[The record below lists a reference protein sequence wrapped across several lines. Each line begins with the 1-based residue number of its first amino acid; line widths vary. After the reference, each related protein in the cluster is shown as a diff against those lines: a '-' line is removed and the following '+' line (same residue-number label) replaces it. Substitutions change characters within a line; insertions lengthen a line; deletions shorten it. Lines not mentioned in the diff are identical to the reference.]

1 MEVRMKII
9 LSKRKIFAQVLLI
22 CFLIF
27 FINSSEAAEIT
38 NTKIIKLDGWSLEDT
53 YKISYG
59 EGKFTTYDYSDFQEL
74 YNKNS
79 FDEQIS
85 RLSLENNNLQYQQYC
100 LQYDSIC
107 DSIVEYKQL
116 VAKYKALAKT
126 YEDEMNSSEGAQKE
140 TAQQNMEQS
149 LLTAKNYESE
159 LASAVLQK
167 AEIYVN
173 RENSRFIINNE
184 VTLRNQQY
192 VSKTTNFRNSVYE
205 LKMLDEKSDLQGVYA
220 EYAKLKENEQSINKS
235 KDMAFQADVDFYSSD
250 YDYYTNEQQLAKRQY
265 DNQFEQLLS
274 SSGRS
279 AVTQGTVIKI
289 NINSLRG
296 IPLVSFDTLESSIKL
311 TDIKDK
317 QFDDKH
323 RIIDIKINILK
334 EYYSETSNEVKQAQN
349 EKLQISME
357 HNKWV
362 IKRMNII
369 KNAHA
374 LYRSKY
380 YEIAINEKKTKALH
394 DKYIILLNK
403 YNFGLTDKITVKEA
417 ELNYM
422 QNKFSLWNTI
432 YEFSNAYSIIEK
444 YISGNIE

>member
-1 MEVRMKII
+1 MKII

-22 CFLIF
+22 CFLVF
-27 FINSSEAAEIT
+27 FINSSEAAEIA

-53 YKISYG
+53 YRISYG

-79 FDEQIS
+79 FDEQINK
-85 RLSLENNNLQYQQYC
+85 LSLENNNLQYQQYC
-100 LQYDSIC
+100 HQYDNIEGR
-107 DSIVEYKQL
+107 IAEYKQL
-116 VAKYKALAKT
+116 VAKYKALAKN

-149 LLTAKNYESE
+149 LLTAKTYESE

-192 VSKTTNFRNSVYE
+192 VSQTTNLRNSVYE
-205 LKMLDEKSDLQGVYA
+205 LKMLDEKYDLQGVYA

-250 YDYYTNEQQLAKRQY
+250 YDYYTNEQQLVKRQY

-274 SSGRS
+274 NSGRS
-279 AVTQGTVIKI
+279 AVSQGTVIKI

-296 IPLVSFDTLESSIKL
+296 IPLVSFETLESSIKL
-311 TDIKDK
+311 TDTKDM
-317 QFDDKH
+317 QLDDKH
-323 RIIDIKINILK
+323 RIIDGKINILK

-357 HNKWV
+357 HNKWA

-422 QNKFSLWNTI
+422 QNKFNLWNTI
-432 YEFSNAYSIIEK
+432 HEFSNAYSIIEK

>member
-1 MEVRMKII
+1 MKTIFF
-9 LSKRKIFAQVLLI
+9 KRKIFAQLLLI

-27 FINSSEAAEIT
+27 FINSSEAAELT
-38 NTKIIKLDGWSLEDT
+38 NTSIIKLDGWSLEDI

-79 FDEQIS
+79 VDKQINE
-85 RLSLENNNLQYQQYC
+85 LSLENNNLQYQQYC

-107 DSIVEYKQL
+107 DSIAEYKQL
-116 VAKYKALAKT
+116 VAKYNALAKT
-126 YEDEMNSSEGAQKE
+126 YEDEMNASVGAQKE
-140 TAQQNMEQS
+140 TAQKNMEQS
-149 LLTAKNYESE
+149 LLTAKTYEAE
-159 LASAVLQK
+159 LASAVSKK

-173 RENSRFIINNE
+173 RENSRFIINNDA
-184 VTLRNQQY
+184 TLRNQQF
-192 VSKTTNFRNSVYE
+192 VSQITNLRNSVYE
-205 LKMLDEKSDLQGVYA
+205 LKMLDEKCDLQGVYA

-274 SSGRS
+274 NSGIS
-279 AVTQGTVIKI
+279 TVSQGTVIKI
-289 NINSLRG
+289 NINSLKD
-296 IPLVSFDTLESSIKL
+296 IPLVSFETLESGNKL
-311 TDIKDK
+311 TDIKDL
-317 QFDDKH
+317 QLDNKH
-323 RIIDIKINILK
+323 RIIDGKIEILK
-334 EYYSETSNEVKQAQN
+334 EYYTETSNEVKLAQN
-349 EKLQISME
+349 EKIQISME
-357 HNKWV
+357 HNKWAV
-362 IKRMNII
+362 KRRNIL

-422 QNKFSLWNTI
+422 QNKFNLWNTI
-432 YEFSNAYSIIEK
+432 YEFSNAYSNIEK

>member
-1 MEVRMKII
+1 MKII

-22 CFLIF
+22 CFLVF
-27 FINSSEAAEIT
+27 FINSSEAAEIA

-53 YKISYG
+53 YRISYG
-59 EGKFTTYDYSDFQEL
+59 EGKFTTYDYSDFQDL

-79 FDEQIS
+79 FDEQINK
-85 RLSLENNNLQYQQYC
+85 LSLENNNLQYQQYC
-100 LQYDSIC
+100 HQYDNIEGR
-107 DSIVEYKQL
+107 IAEYKQL
-116 VAKYKALAKT
+116 VAKYKALAKN

-149 LLTAKNYESE
+149 LLTAKTYESE

-192 VSKTTNFRNSVYE
+192 VSQTTNLRNSVYE
-205 LKMLDEKSDLQGVYA
+205 LKMLDEKYDLQGVYA

-250 YDYYTNEQQLAKRQY
+250 YDYYTNEQQLVKRQY

-274 SSGRS
+274 NSGRS
-279 AVTQGTVIKI
+279 AVSQGTVIKI

-296 IPLVSFDTLESSIKL
+296 IPLVSFETLESSIKL
-311 TDIKDK
+311 TDTKDM
-317 QFDDKH
+317 QLDDKH
-323 RIIDIKINILK
+323 RIIDGKINILK

-357 HNKWV
+357 HNKWA

-422 QNKFSLWNTI
+422 QNKFNLWNTI
-432 YEFSNAYSIIEK
+432 HEFSNAYSIIEK

>member
-1 MEVRMKII
+1 MKII

-22 CFLIF
+22 CFLVF

-53 YKISYG
+53 YRISYG
-59 EGKFTTYDYSDFQEL
+59 EGKFTTYDYSDLQEL

-79 FDEQIS
+79 FDEQIIK
-85 RLSLENNNLQYQQYC
+85 LSLENNNLQYQQYC
-100 LQYDSIC
+100 LQYDNIEGR
-107 DSIVEYKQL
+107 IAENKQL

-149 LLTAKNYESE
+149 LLTAKTYESE

-192 VSKTTNFRNSVYE
+192 VSQTTNLRNSVYE
-205 LKMLDEKSDLQGVYA
+205 LKMLDEKYDLQGVYA

-250 YDYYTNEQQLAKRQY
+250 YDYYTNEQQLVKRQY

-274 SSGRS
+274 NSGRS
-279 AVTQGTVIKI
+279 AVSQGTVIKI

-296 IPLVSFDTLESSIKL
+296 IPLVSFETLESSIKL
-311 TDIKDK
+311 TDTKDM
-317 QFDDKH
+317 QLDDKH
-323 RIIDIKINILK
+323 RIIDGKINILK

-357 HNKWV
+357 HNKWA

-422 QNKFSLWNTI
+422 QNKFNLWNTI
-432 YEFSNAYSIIEK
+432 HEFSNAYSIIEK

>member
-1 MEVRMKII
+1 MRII
-9 LSKRKIFAQVLLI
+9 FFKRKIFAQLLLI

-38 NTKIIKLDGWSLEDT
+38 NANIIKLDSWDLEDT
-53 YKISYG
+53 YRISYG

-74 YNKNS
+74 YNKNNV
-79 FDEQIS
+79 DEQINE
-85 RLSLENNNLQYQQYC
+85 LSLENNNLQYQQYC

-107 DSIVEYKQL
+107 DSITEYKQL
-116 VAKYKALAKT
+116 VAKYNALAKA
-126 YEDEMNSSEGAQKE
+126 YEDEMNASVGAQKE
-140 TAQQNMEQS
+140 TAQQNMEKS
-149 LLTAKNYESE
+149 LLTAKTYEVE
-159 LASAVLQK
+159 LASAVFKK

-173 RENSRFIINNE
+173 RENSRFIINKG
-184 VTLRNQQY
+184 VTLRNQQF
-192 VSKTTNFRNSVYE
+192 VSQITNLRNSVYE
-205 LKMLDEKSDLQGVYA
+205 LKMLDEKYDLQVAYA

-250 YDYYTNEQQLAKRQY
+250 YDYYTNEQQLVKRQY

-274 SSGRS
+274 NSGIS
-279 AVTQGTVIKI
+279 AVSQGTVIKI
-289 NINSLRG
+289 NIDSLRG
-296 IPLVSFDTLESSIKL
+296 IPLISYETLESSNKL
-311 TDIKDK
+311 TDIKEL
-317 QFDDKH
+317 QLDDKH
-323 RIIDIKINILK
+323 RIIDGKIEILK
-334 EYYSETSNEVKQAQN
+334 EYYSETSNEVKLAQN
-349 EKLQISME
+349 EKIQISME
-357 HNKWV
+357 YNKWAV
-362 IKRMNII
+362 RRKNIL

-394 DKYIILLNK
+394 NKYIILLNK

-422 QNKFSLWNTI
+422 QNKFKLWSTI
-432 YEFSNAYSIIEK
+432 YEFSNAYSNIEK